1 MWRIPFPFPD
11 ENRFPARDIRAPAA
25 PARPEL
31 HAGNIAR
38 NPPSGTCFSPSAGD
52 GARSLPAEGDDECTS
67 REFLRGFRFWM
78 PERACGHAARNCS
91 QPYAKTPA
99 SRGKISLAPR
109 AKQDYILSLL
119 IGTLFFSKAK
129 YAVHFCRRNDKL
141 SGTGTRPPL
150 LRRIPRRTHPANS
163 RVRRKIQNHAHLRRR
178 LAE

>member
-11 ENRFPARDIRAPAA
+11 ETAFPARDIRAPAA

-38 NPPSGTCFSPSAGD
+38 NPPSGTCFSPSTGD
-52 GARSLPAEGDDECTS
+52 GARSLPAEGDDACTS
-67 REFLRGFRFWM
+67 REFLRF
-78 PERACGHAARNCS
+78 PLLDARTGRRTCRDKFLATIWKN
-91 QPYAKTPA
+91 TGIT
-99 SRGKISLAPR
+99 GKISLAQR
-109 AKQDYILSLL
+109 TKQDYILSLL

-129 YAVHFCRRNDKL
+129 SAVHFCRRNDKL

-150 LRRIPRRTHPANS
+150 LRRIPRRTHTANS
-163 RVRRKIQNHAHLRRR
+163 RGRRKIQNHAHLRRR